1 MHLLFH
7 HQLESEFITMIII
20 IIIIV
25 IIINII
31 INILIVVVVVVVVVV
46 IITVVIVCR
55 GGRDPGGPQGGRS
68 WTGHNKLLLGLAWQ
82 QQNQAT

>member
-1 MHLLFH
+1 MHLLVH

-20 IIIIV
+20 IIII
-25 IIINII
+25 III
-31 INILIVVVVVVVVVV
+31 INILVVVVVVVVV